1 MSQKRQPPPE
11 GERVEGSASGN
22 SGGSPEE
29 KRQRVSALRGSV
41 VSSLFLWLIFME
53 ALRSDALKRLLSALE
68 PLVRRVVKE
77 EVELALANHLA
88 SMSRECGKQ
97 INPACSR
104 NLQLQFLNKL
114 SLPIFTGT
122 RIDGE
127 DSSSITVALVD
138 TLTGERVTSGPESLM
153 KVEIVVLEGDF
164 EGNEQG
170 NWTIEEFKNNVVKER
185 DGKRSLL
192 MGDIFLDLHE
202 GIGAAGELSFTDNSS
217 WTRSRKFRLGARIV
231 DCHLN
236 GIRVREART
245 EAFMVKDHRGELYK
259 KHYPPLLFD
268 EVWRLEK
275 IGKDGAFHK
284 RLSSENINTVK
295 DFLTLLVTD
304 APRLRHIL
312 GNGMSAKMWEITVD
326 HARTCPL
333 TNQMHLHYADDVQ
346 KTGIV
351 FNVIGEVMGILTDQ
365 QFVSV
370 NDLSDVQK
378 ADANMLAKQVI
389 QNGDH
394 VLPFDMGGVMGV
406 SSQALQ
412 SSFPTGSQ
420 SLRLPDDIY
429 SNYSSHIKADGG
441 FNYSYSAIS
450 SPDIFTRGLDVY
462 SQQPAE
468 GLESRYEPESQGILD
483 GCIPYKVPAELE
495 KNSSHPHVLLEEC
508 RSQEFF
514 SENLQYFDTDISYL
528 SQTLG
533 IESQADLGSAVVSFF
548 TGTNW
553 SPYAVWGILLLV
565 VKWKFSIKKKVA
577 TKKRTYQNER
587 FG

>member
-11 GERVEGSASGN
+11 GERVEGSTSGN

-29 KRQRVSALRGSV
+29 KRQRVSALRG
-41 VSSLFLWLIFME
+41 IFME

-164 EGNEQG
+164 EGNEHG

-236 GIRVREART
+236 GVRVREART

-304 APRLRHIL
+304 APRLRNIL

-389 QNGDH
+389 QNGDD
-394 VLPFDMGGVMGV
+394 VLPFDMGGVIGV

-420 SLRLPDDIY
+420 SLGLPDDIY
-429 SNYSSHIKADGG
+429 INYSSPIKADGG

-450 SPDIFTRGLDVY
+450 SPDIFTRGL
-462 SQQPAE
+462 
-468 GLESRYEPESQGILD
+468 ESRYESESQGILH
-483 GCIPYKVPAELE
+483 GCSIPYKVPAELE
-495 KNSSHPHVLLEEC
+495 KTSSLPHVLLEEC

-514 SENLQYFDTDISYL
+514 SENLHYFDTDMSYL

>member
-29 KRQRVSALRGSV
+29 KRQRVSALRG
-41 VSSLFLWLIFME
+41 IFME

-88 SMSRECGKQ
+88 SMSRECGKK

-164 EGNEQG
+164 EGNEHG
-170 NWTIEEFKNNVVKER
+170 NWTIEEFKSNVVKER

-333 TNQMHLHYADDVQ
+333 TTQMHLHYADDVQ

-389 QNGDH
+389 QNGDD
-394 VLPFDMGGVMGV
+394 VLLPFDMGGVMGV

-412 SSFPTGSQ
+412 SSFPTSSQ
-420 SLRLPDDIY
+420 SLGLPDDIY
-429 SNYSSHIKADGG
+429 SNYSSPIKADGG

-450 SPDIFTRGLDVY
+450 SPDIFTRGLEY
-462 SQQPAE
+462 
-468 GLESRYEPESQGILD
+468 RYEPESHGILH
-483 GCIPYKVPAELE
+483 GCSIPYKVPAELE
-495 KNSSHPHVLLEEC
+495 KTSSLPHVLLEEC
-508 RSQEFF
+508 RSHEFF
-514 SENLQYFDTDISYL
+514 SENLHYFDTDMSYL
-528 SQTLG
+528 SG
-533 IESQADLGSAVVSFF
+533 IESQADLGTAVVSFF

-577 TKKRTYQNER
+577 TKKRTYQNET